1 MQKYRPVADLGIIAL
16 DGAKDIANKID
27 EYIMKWRRGN
37 LTYIIGSETPRF
49 QSGEGKAH
57 LLSSIRGKD
66 LYIIVDVTNHSIE
79 YSMYGET
86 TKMSPDDH
94 YQDLKRVISAV
105 GGKAHKI
112 TVIMPFLYE
121 GRQHK
126 RSSRESLDCSVMLR
140 ELENM
145 GVDTIITFDAHDP
158 RVQNAICLSNF
169 ENVSPMFQFV
179 KSLIENV
186 PDLVID
192 SEHLM
197 IVSPDEGATQRAI
210 FLSSVL
216 GVNMGM
222 CYKRRDF
229 TRVVNGKNPI
239 ISHEFLG
246 ESVEG
251 MDVIIVDDMISSG
264 ESLLDV
270 AKQLKDRG
278 ARRIIA
284 ISTFG
289 LFTNGLQIFDEA
301 YNDGLIYR
309 ILSTNLIY
317 QTNELISKEYY
328 ISVPMESYIAALIDN
343 LNCDNSISEL
353 INPATKIK
361 EYLLSES
368 SNKEE

>member
-1 MQKYRPVADLGIIAL
+1 MKKYKPVADLGIISL
-16 DGAKDIANKID
+16 DGAKTIAENI
-27 EYIMKWRRGN
+27 ESYIKKWRSSEN
-37 LTYIIGSETPRF
+37 NFLIGSETPRF

-79 YSMYGET
+79 YDMYGEK

-94 YQDLKRVISAV
+94 YQDLKRIISAI
-105 GGKAHKI
+105 GGKAHRI
-112 TVIMPFLYE
+112 TIIMPFLYE

-179 KSLIENV
+179 KSLVENV
-186 PDLVID
+186 PDLVLD

-197 IVSPDEGATQRAI
+197 VVSPDEGATQRGI

-229 TRVVNGKNPI
+229 TKVVNGKNPI

-246 ESVEG
+246 DSVEG
-251 MDVIIVDDMISSG
+251 KDILIIDDMIASG
-264 ESLLDV
+264 DSMLDV
-270 AKQLKDRG
+270 ARQMKERG
-278 ARRIIA
+278 AKRVIA

-289 LFTNGLQIFDEA
+289 LFTSGLSAFDKA
-301 YNDGLIYR
+301 YEEGIVSYV
-309 ILSTNLIY
+309 LSTNLIY
-317 QTNELISKEYY
+317 QTSDLLIRPYY
-328 ISVPMESYIAALIDN
+328 INVQMESYLAALIDN

-361 EYLLSES
+361 EYLQ
-368 SNKEE
+368 NKENE